1 MQRLIDAVEY
11 GADFFVEEILIR
23 AIVFDNSDD
32 VTVWAT
38 TVFDQQLYFFHL
50 GLPFASLDVLLRQAA
65 TRASALQEEVA
76 DALANGPR
84 PCLLEY
90 TSEEAPPIDLPGVAL
105 KLSFTYPVEDEDAE
119 GLEDLENL
127 AGALGEEEEEEREG
141 EDEEE
146 EAAASDNVFYLEG
159 IFRRLDA

>member
-11 GADFFVEEILIR
+11 GADFFVEEINIR

-38 TVFDQQLYFFHL
+38 TIFDQQLYFFHL
-50 GLPFASLDVLLRQAA
+50 GLPFASLDVLLRQAGE
-65 TRASALQEEVA
+65 RAEQLLEEIA
-76 DALANGPR
+76 EALAEAPR
-84 PCLLEY
+84 PCLMEY
-90 TSEEAPPIDLPGVAL
+90 TSEENPPIELPGVAL
-105 KLSFTYPVEDEDAE
+105 KLSFTYPIDDEPELD
-119 GLEDLENL
+119 END
-127 AGALGEEEEEEREG
+127 

-146 EAAASDNVFYLEG
+146 SDDTSASDNVFYLEG